1 MAEEKKDLK
10 DGGEKTTKEVDLSK
24 KKPTGSGTGDQKPE
38 EKVEVSKSE
47 LEQLRKDAGL
57 KENYR
62 QGIIRINKARGLILP
77 GSETEE
83 PPTKKEEE
91 ELDEFGEPIKK
102 KKTEEFVTKKE
113 LAKMEE
119 KKAIAEACKNDEI
132 AENWV
137 DIVVFYVPPKDA
149 SYETKLEAI
158 QKAHKLW
165 RADKGLTDKPADD
178 QGKKD
183 TAELAGDKGLNKG
196 KEKTDQQP
204 EKKSI
209 LPKKE
214 KMTDWYK

>member
-1 MAEEKKDLK
+1 
-10 DGGEKTTKEVDLSK
+10 
-24 KKPTGSGTGDQKPE
+24 
-38 EKVEVSKSE
+38 
-47 LEQLRKDAGL
+47 
-57 KENYR
+57 
-62 QGIIRINKARGLILP
+62 
-77 GSETEE
+77 
-83 PPTKKEEE
+83 
-91 ELDEFGEPIKK
+91 
-102 KKTEEFVTKKE
+102 
-113 LAKMEE
+113 MEE

-137 DIVVFYVPPKDA
+137 DIVVFYVPPKDS

-165 RADKGLTDKPADD
+165 RANEGLTDKPADD

-204 EKKSI
+204 ERKSI
-209 LPKKE
+209 IPKKE